1 MIEYILVILIVLLI
15 LLALICPSS
24 YHFSLFS
31 GQRLL
36 MICWEQLFMKAWSSD
51 VIILTNNHKLVSYNK
66 AKYACFI
73 WDSSASLSSLYWR
86 WRRFKCLFCLTILLK
101 YINHII
107 IKHSRR
113 IIKSW
118 LHIGPPKIQI
128 VFLMALSLNFLNIKM
143 LAAVNLGSLLSST
156 PVAVP
161 AVFRL
166 SSCLTICS
174 YVFF

>member
-86 WRRFKCLFCLTILLK
+86 WRRFKCPFQK
-101 YINHII
+101 D
-107 IKHSRR
+107 KHSRR

-118 LHIGPPKIQI
+118 LHIGPPKIQT

-166 SSCLTICS
+166 SSCLTMCS